1 MNGLCNIPALT
12 VDPSIPEGDDPVGH
26 AGDLNGVGH
35 EDERRPSL
43 AVERQEQIED
53 RLAVHGIEISGGLV
67 GEDDL
72 RIVHQGPADGNALF
86 LSTRE
91 LVREVAASPRK
102 TDALEQRF
110 GLWSGQAVALSVRR
124 ET

>member
-12 VDPSIPEGDDPVGH
+12 VNPSIPEGDDPVGH
-26 AGDLNGVGH
+26 AGDLNRVGH

-43 AVERQEQIED
+43 AVEREEEIED

-72 RIVHQGPADGNALF
+72 RIVHQCPADGDALF

-102 TDALEQRF
+102 TDALEQRSRPLV
-110 GLWSGQAVALSVRR
+110 GPGGPLSVRR